1 MTAGDAVIQPFD
13 NLPPA
18 AVTRKGPISPAGWT
32 VAIFLVLTGTL
43 LAAGGTPARYGIP
56 VVSTAAAYVLYRQ
69 STLTYISFTW
79 WLWFLT
85 PFVRR
90 IVDFRSSYAESS
102 PILAVPFLA
111 CLVCAP
117 TLLKRAD
124 IWKRRSSL
132 PFVLAMGSTAYG
144 LVIGVLII
152 PKKILLTAALG
163 WLTPLVFGF
172 YILAEYSDK
181 EKAQAIYRTLQ
192 RTFCWG
198 VLIMGVYGVI
208 QFVVVP
214 GWDAL
219 WVDGSEMWSIG
230 TAEPFAL
237 RVFSTMNAPG
247 PLAYTLMAGLLL
259 LVRQRGWLPL
269 FATAAGYATF
279 LLSSVRAA
287 WAAWL
292 LAMLLLALRERKYL
306 LRLAVGT
313 AVLGVCLGAAMV
325 IEPVQQVVLSR
336 LQTFTDLQNDTS
348 YQDRK
353 NGSEAMVTYSL
364 AEPFGTGLGTMDAIF
379 SGKTEL
385 GTRDSGFWEIL
396 LSLGWI
402 GGALYLL
409 AFAMVAWTI
418 LKPGVSRTSMEITAG
433 SISVALM
440 AQLLLGSV
448 MIGVTGTTV
457 WMFAAMAMAS
467 REDATTAQAA
477 GLSANAQ

>member
-1 MTAGDAVIQPFD
+1 MTAGDAVIEPFD
-13 NLPPA
+13 NLP
-18 AVTRKGPISPAGWT
+18 AVATTRKRLLSPAGWT
-32 VAIFLVLTGTL
+32 VAIFLLLIAVL
-43 LAAGGTPARYGIP
+43 LAAGGAPARYGIP

-69 STLTYISFTW
+69 STLTYVSFVW

-90 IVDFRSSYAESS
+90 LVDFRSGFAETS

-117 TLLKRAD
+117 TLLKAE

-132 PFVLAMGSTAYG
+132 PFVLASGSAAYG
-144 LVIGVLII
+144 LLVGVLII

-163 WLTPLVFGF
+163 WLAPLVFGF
-172 YILAEYSDK
+172 YILAECSDK
-181 EKAQAIYRTLQ
+181 EKVQAIYQTLQ

-208 QFVVVP
+208 QFAVVP

-219 WVDGSEMWSIG
+219 WANETEMSSIG
-230 TAEPFAL
+230 TAEPFAM
-237 RVFSTMNAPG
+237 RVFSTMNGPG
-247 PLAYTLMAGLLL
+247 ALAYTLVAGLLL
-259 LVRQRGWLPL
+259 LVKQRGWLPMI
-269 FATAAGYATF
+269 ATAAGYATF

-306 LRLAVGT
+306 LRLAVGV
-313 AVLGVCLGAAMV
+313 AVLGVCIGAAMV
-325 IEPVQQVVLSR
+325 IEPVQEAVLSR

-348 YQDRK
+348 YQERK
-353 NGSEAMVTYSL
+353 SGSEDMVIYAQS
-364 AEPFGTGLGTMDAIF
+364 EPFGTGLGTMDAKF
-379 SGKTEL
+379 AGKTTL
-385 GTRDSGFWEIL
+385 GTRDSGFWEIF

-402 GGALYLL
+402 GGSLYLL
-409 AFAMVAWTI
+409 AFAIVAWTF
-418 LKPGVSRTSMEITAG
+418 LKPGVSRTSLEITAG

-448 MIGVTGTTV
+448 MIGVAGTII
-457 WMFAAMAMAS
+457 WMFAAMGIAS
-467 REDATTAQAA
+467 REDVKSAPPA
-477 GLSANAQ
+477 GLIPNGQ